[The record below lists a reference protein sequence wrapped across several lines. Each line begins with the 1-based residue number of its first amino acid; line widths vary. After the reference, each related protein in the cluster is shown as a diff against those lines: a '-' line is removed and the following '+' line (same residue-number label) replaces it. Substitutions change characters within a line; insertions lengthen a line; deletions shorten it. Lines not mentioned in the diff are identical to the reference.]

1 MSLANRITL
10 ARAVLIP
17 PIVVLLFL
25 DQRAASLGLFLL
37 ASFGDVLDGMV
48 ARRRG
53 EVTTWG
59 KALDPAV
66 DKVLYFSLF
75 VSLVVLGEISLL
87 ALILFV
93 VPQLGL
99 GIGALC
105 LRIRARIVQGAR
117 GPGKL
122 AAILTFAAMVFL
134 LLPLPL
140 SLSYVVHPYRVWFL
154 YAAIGVSYLA
164 ALDYLR
170 SAIRATESLGKDT
183 SETPAEPAPQNGS
196 VSPPSDG

>member
-10 ARAVLIP
+10 ARGVLIP
-17 PIVVLLFL
+17 IIIVLLFVE
-25 DQRAASLGLFLL
+25 QRAISLGLFLL

-59 KALDPAV
+59 KALDPTV
-66 DKVLYFSLF
+66 DKALYLSLLA
-75 VSLVVLGEISLL
+75 SLVVLGEIPLL

-105 LRIRARIVQGAR
+105 LRLRARIVQGAR
-117 GPGKL
+117 WPGKL
-122 AAILTFAAMVFL
+122 AAVLTFAAVVFL
-134 LLPLPL
+134 LLPLPQG
-140 SLSYVVHPYRVWFL
+140 VHPYRVWVL
-154 YAAIGVSYLA
+154 YVAIGVNYLA

-170 SAIRATESLGKDT
+170 CAIRATGPRGKDT
-183 SETPAEPAPQNGS
+183 PGTPVEPVPQSGS
-196 VSPPSDG
+196 PSSASGE

>member
-17 PIVVLLFL
+17 PIVVLLFF
-25 DQRAASLGLFLL
+25 DQRAPSLGLFLL

-66 DKVLYFSLF
+66 DKVLYLSLF
-75 VSLVVLGEISLL
+75 VSFVVLGEISLL

-134 LLPLPL
+134 LLPLPH
-140 SLSYVVHPYRVWFL
+140 VVHPYRVWFL
-154 YAAIGVSYLA
+154 YATIGVSYLT

-170 SAIRATESLGKDT
+170 CAIRATGSLGKNT
-183 SETPAEPAPQNGS
+183 SETPAGPAPQSGS
-196 VSPPSDG
+196 VPPPSDG

>member
-10 ARAVLIP
+10 ARGLLIP

-66 DKVLYFSLF
+66 DKVLYLSLF
-75 VSLVVLGEISLL
+75 VSLVVLGEIPLL

-93 VPQLGL
+93 IPQLGL

-105 LRIRARIVQGAR
+105 LRIRSRMVQGAR

-122 AAILTFAAMVFL
+122 AATLTFAAMVFL
-134 LLPLPL
+134 LLPLP
-140 SLSYVVHPYRVWFL
+140 SPIHQSIHQYEVYFL
-154 YAAIGVSYLA
+154 YAAIGVTYLA

-170 SAIRATESLGKDT
+170 SAIRATGSRGKDT
-183 SETPAEPAPQNGS
+183 SGTPAEPAPQSGS
-196 VSPPSDG
+196 VPPVSDG

>member
-25 DQRAASLGLFLL
+25 NQRAASLGLFLL

-66 DKVLYFSLF
+66 DKVLYLSLF

-134 LLPLPL
+134 LLPLPHA
-140 SLSYVVHPYRVWFL
+140 VHPYRMWFL
-154 YAAIGVSYLA
+154 YAAIGVSYLT

-170 SAIRATESLGKDT
+170 CAIRATGSLGKDT
-183 SETPAEPAPQNGS
+183 SGTPAEPAPQGES
-196 VSPPSDG
+196 ASPPSDG